1 MIIFTFSVHPTSFPP
16 ILFSQ
21 LAYNLDRE
29 SDFYLWFED
38 MIVFRL
44 DTISALQYLL
54 TEYLQLSSAQHM
66 GRFYDNYLQY
76 SEQMGRLGS
85 LVVIFH
91 QQHIGQTKQKQQQQK
106 KKKEEEE
113 EKKKKKKKKEKGLT
127 RRWFGEPLWK

>member
-1 MIIFTFSVHPTSFPP
+1 
-16 ILFSQ
+16 
-21 LAYNLDRE
+21 
-29 SDFYLWFED
+29 

-66 GRFYDNYLQY
+66 GRFYDNYLKY

-91 QQHIGQTKQKQQQQK
+91 QQHIGQTKQTKKQTK
-106 KKKEEEE
+106 KERGGGGEEEE
-113 EKKKKKKKKEKGLT
+113 EEEGERVNSSLVWRT
-127 RRWFGEPLWK
+127 PVEVGCCYSASERRDSYLGFLPLMRSH